1 MSVERH
7 EKAVTKRKGALKHL
21 PIGICQ
27 ALAIPEDVTI
37 VTHEVIRHKQLTSE
51 CLIIEET
58 CHITHHLFEIIALLD
73 DMVSEILLRIP
84 LADIGFME
92 LFHIV
97 IIVLKEIIESLLVII
112 RQLAVF
118 ENLIECFLTHAA
130 LAVKLARETLI
141 ILKHQLWIF
150 LICVKLTAHI
160 NELIIIIELNNG
172 KISKSSRLHIK
183 CRLLGFFAFMADFWI
198 LFLGIGFSYFVQKY
212 TYFSIGI

>member
-21 PIGICQ
+21 PFEICQ

-97 IIVLKEIIESLLVII
+97 VEKRRVA
-112 RQLAVF
+112 RQGVEGF
-118 ENLIECFLTHAA
+118 
-130 LAVKLARETLI
+130 RR
-141 ILKHQLWIF
+141 
-150 LICVKLTAHI
+150 HI
-160 NELIIIIELNNG
+160 MSHDSDDE
-172 KISKSSRLHIK
+172 
-183 CRLLGFFAFMADFWI
+183 
-198 LFLGIGFSYFVQKY
+198 
-212 TYFSIGI
+212 